1 MLQQVKTRRE
11 VELEGQVETFRLTIE
26 RQNNTIQFQKEQ
38 MDKLKWEIQRLIE
51 MSTESMVV
59 ATRRAA
65 FILRVAAGSIIATLA
80 AIVWNTL

>member
-51 MSTESMVV
+51 MSTESVEV
-59 ATRRAA
+59 KLRRRSRQS
-65 FILRVAAGSIIATLA
+65 LCCL
-80 AIVWNTL
+80 

>member
-51 MSTESMVV
+51 MSTESMEV

-80 AIVWNTL
+80 AIVWNAL

>member
-51 MSTESMVV
+51 MSTESMEV

>member
-26 RQNNTIQFQKEQ
+26 QQNNTIQFQKEQ

-51 MSTESMVV
+51 MSTESVEV
-59 ATRRAA
+59 KLRRRSRQS
-65 FILRVAAGSIIATLA
+65 LCCL
-80 AIVWNTL
+80 

>member
-51 MSTESMVV
+51 MSTESMEV
-59 ATRRAA
+59 ATLSAGL
-65 FILRVAAGSIIATLA
+65 ILPLFERIYNDICSKWTRSR
-80 AIVWNTL
+80 

>member
-26 RQNNTIQFQKEQ
+26 QQNNTIQFQKEQ

-51 MSTESMVV
+51 MSTESMEV